1 MSLHLSIQQVYNF
14 IKSILANIHLGVS
27 IKIVFL
33 LLLEQLLLL
42 VIRRH
47 PVAEARH
54 LPEGAG
60 LDVAPEPGNIQDN
73 TERHSK
79 QAEPDN
85 VVRVE
90 VATGQVA
97 VISTMVNTA
106 IRLYSPARISWLEM

>member
-1 MSLHLSIQQVYNF
+1 MNHASSSHIDLGMSIE
-14 IKSILANIHLGVS
+14 
-27 IKIVFL
+27 IVCL
-33 LLLEQLLLL
+33 LLGEQVLLL
-42 VIRRH
+42 IRWH
-47 PVAEARH
+47 PVAEAGH